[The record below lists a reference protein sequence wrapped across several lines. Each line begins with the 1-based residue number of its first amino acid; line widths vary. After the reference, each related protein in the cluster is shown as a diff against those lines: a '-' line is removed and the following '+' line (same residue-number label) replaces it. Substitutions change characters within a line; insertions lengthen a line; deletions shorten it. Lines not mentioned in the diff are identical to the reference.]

1 MSIIEV
7 QNLTKDYGH
16 QRGIFDLSFRIQQG
30 EVVGF
35 LGSNGAGKTTT
46 IRHLMGFT
54 RPQHGT
60 SKIFNQD
67 TFYDASMIQEKI
79 GYLPGEISFLDG
91 SMTGNAF
98 IQFMAQMKENVKNER
113 IDELVHYFELD
124 PSIKIKKMSKGTK
137 QKLALIIT
145 FMQNPPVLI
154 LDEPTSG
161 LDPVMQKKFVEF
173 IKKEKQKGTTVFM
186 SSHIFEEIEHAC
198 DRVLMIK
205 DGRLVTSQNI
215 EEIRSGR
222 KKHFEITFSNSE
234 MASAFIKYY
243 PGSVREQNTV
253 SFLLGDTVNQLLQE
267 LGQYDVTDLLV
278 RNQTIEEVFQQYYGG
293 SKR

>member
-1 MSIIEV
+1 MSIIEI

-16 QRGIFDLSFRIQQG
+16 QRGIFDLSFHIQQG

-54 RPQHGT
+54 KPQHGT

-67 TFYDASMIQEKI
+67 TFYNASVIQEKI
-79 GYLPGEISFLDG
+79 GYLPGEISFLDD
-91 SMTGNAF
+91 SMTGNTF

-113 IDELVHYFELD
+113 IDELIHYYELD

-145 FMQNPPVLI
+145 FMQNPSVLI

-161 LDPVMQKKFVEF
+161 LDPVMQNKFVEF

-186 SSHIFEEIEHAC
+186 SSHMFEEIEHAC

-205 DGRLVTSQNI
+205 DGRLVTSQSI

-222 KKHFEITFSNSE
+222 KKHFEITFSSSE
-234 MASAFIKYY
+234 MATTFIKHY
-243 PGSVREQNTV
+243 PGSVCEQNTV
-253 SFLLGDTVNQLLQE
+253 SFLLGDAVNQLLKE
-267 LGQYDVTDLLV
+267 LVQYDVTDLLV

-293 SKR
+293 GKR